1 MKTASSIAVA
11 AAAGL
16 FATSAMAADLGGNC
30 CADLEERVAELEA
43 TAARK
48 GNRKVSL
55 TVYGQ
60 VNKQLLW
67 HDDDAGYREGK
78 LTVRDNGANMS
89 RFGFRGE
96 AQIRPDLKAGY
107 VIEIGLGGEDFGV
120 SSDDAF
126 AIRHNYVYLDSQRL
140 GRITLG
146 QTSQVTDGLFF
157 IDLANTQVTPQ
168 EMDEAGGVLSRPF
181 AETFKGDMFDGFR
194 RQGVYYRTPTL
205 AGFVLSAGW
214 SHDTQEDK
222 DSSTSPGFSP
232 DDADDYWEAALR
244 YAGEFNG
251 VRIAAGIGYREELE
265 NSTAGGAD
273 RQVWMG
279 SASVMHTPTGLFL
292 SGGYADRDSD
302 DVTLRRDAHWIRG
315 GIERNFFGIGN
326 TTLFAEYGAVNIDR
340 KKVGGGWEAAD
351 YHGIP
356 FLGGHTHY
364 DYQANSN
371 DDVLDGSYWGLG
383 LVQSVDAAAT
393 DLYINFRR
401 YELDGFSGPRSDS
414 PTNRCGVSH
423 GGHPCFV
430 DPVASGRDA
439 SVINAGMIIKF

>member
-1 MKTASSIAVA
+1 MTRGLMKSTSCFAIA

-60 VNKQLLW
+60 VNKELLW

-78 LTVRDNGANMS
+78 LTVRDNGGNQS

-120 SSDDAF
+120 TSDDAF
-126 AIRHNYVYLDSQRL
+126 AIRHNYVYLDDARL
-140 GRITLG
+140 GRISLG

-157 IDLANTQVTPQ
+157 IDLSNASSIVSPQ
-168 EMDEAGGVLSRPF
+168 EMDEAANVLSGAF
-181 AETFKGDMFDGFR
+181 ANTFTGDSFDGFR
-194 RQGVYYRTPTL
+194 RQGVYYRSPTL
-205 AGFVLSAGW
+205 AGFVLGLGW
-214 SHDTQEDK
+214 SHDTQADK
-222 DSSTSPGFSP
+222 TAPYDPN
-232 DDADDYWEAALR
+232 DANEYWEAALR

-251 VRIAAGIGYREELE
+251 VRLAAGIGYRKEEA
-265 NSTAGGAD
+265 NVSGAD
-273 RQVWMG
+273 KEIWMG

-302 DVTLRRDAHWIRG
+302 DADLRRDAYWLRG
-315 GIERNFFGIGN
+315 GIEKNFFGIGN
-326 TTLFAEYGAVNIDR
+326 TTLFAEYGAVDVDR
-340 KKVGGGWEAAD
+340 KKAGGIWVKEGEGLKFDRDPHA
-351 YHGIP
+351 
-356 FLGGHTHY
+356 
-364 DYQANSN
+364 
-371 DDVLDGSYWGLG
+371 DVLDGSYWGLG
-383 LVQSVDAAAT
+383 IVQNIEAAAT
-393 DLYINFRR
+393 DLYITFRR
-401 YELDGFSGPRSDS
+401 YELDG
-414 PTNRCGVSH
+414 GVSTTYQRPDGCSKKWCTGTATAH
-423 GGHPCFV
+423 
-430 DPVASGRDA
+430 DRDA
-439 SVINAGMIIKF
+439 SVINAGMLIRF